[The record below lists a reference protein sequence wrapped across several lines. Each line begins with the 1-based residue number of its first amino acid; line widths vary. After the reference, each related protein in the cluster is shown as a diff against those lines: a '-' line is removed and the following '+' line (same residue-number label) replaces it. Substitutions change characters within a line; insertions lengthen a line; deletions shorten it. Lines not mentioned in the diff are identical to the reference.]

1 MEEDILKKYD
11 LNKPYN
17 YILYLAIVLT
27 TAGLILTFTQT
38 SKMPLARL
46 YITILGYLHAICLFQ
61 NLHFQLCL
69 QNSCVP
75 RTQKASYHPC
85 G

>member
-27 TAGLILTFTQT
+27 TAGLILTFTQIR
-38 SKMPLARL
+38 KCRL
-46 YITILGYLHAICLFQ
+46 PVCA
-61 NLHFQLCL
+61 
-69 QNSCVP
+69 
-75 RTQKASYHPC
+75 
-85 G
+85 